1 MPTEPNEK
9 HLSKRKKWLMVSKD
23 DDSKR
28 NAGLSMVQVIGKLE
42 TVNFSEVSLCGPSLA
57 GSSTENRKN
66 KVRDNKYR
74 QVT

>member
-28 NAGLSMVQVIGKLE
+28 NAGLSMV
-42 TVNFSEVSLCGPSLA
+42 
-57 GSSTENRKN
+57 
-66 KVRDNKYR
+66 
-74 QVT
+74 